1 MTKQPKNDSVKKRKD
16 AFFEKINKKHP
27 DAKVKFDE
35 NFAKNL
41 KDYINGKRTVVE
53 KVDEPEIIEEEKP
66 TE

>member
-53 KVDEPEIIEEEKP
+53 KVDETEIIEEEKP